1 MIYYILQFAML
12 ITMSVTQAEYRAFEL
27 KIENAQGN
35 SSRTVLTIL
44 DHLQYPR
51 YYPLAKDEIIAIIDT
66 WMCYENSS
74 DFTPICKKP
83 DNTIATK

>member
-1 MIYYILQFAML
+1 V
-12 ITMSVTQAEYRAFEL
+12 SSSQAEYRAFEL
-27 KIENAQGN
+27 KVENAQGN

-51 YYPLAKDEIIAIIDT
+51 YYPLAKDEIISIVDS

-83 DNTIATK
+83 EIQVTSK